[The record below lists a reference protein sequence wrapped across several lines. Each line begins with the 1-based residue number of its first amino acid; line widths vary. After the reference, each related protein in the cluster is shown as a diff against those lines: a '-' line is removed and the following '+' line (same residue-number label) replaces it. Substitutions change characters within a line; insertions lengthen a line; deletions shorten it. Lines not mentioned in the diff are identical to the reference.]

1 MADKNSNNTHTRW
14 LKRLGALAALPL
26 GLCLSVTQC
35 GSLPSSD
42 AGSGTINVGLSAGGL
57 QNVPELFA
65 TVTELAMDS
74 VKLVLGRVRFVSAAG
89 DSLDFRLD
97 SALVVKLNL
106 NGAVTNLGS
115 ISAPVGVYNESRFRL
130 LKLDSLSSPIV
141 YKNNPDMRD
150 VSIRVDGFVNGNTDS
165 SFSWS
170 TDLTDELVQTGRQFT
185 VARGE
190 TVNLIFNLDVNRWF
204 ADTSGGKLDPRL
216 DANGDLK
223 IAVENNIKTT
233 FDVQFVP

>member
-1 MADKNSNNTHTRW
+1 MADKNSNNTHMRW
-14 LKRLGALAALPL
+14 LKRLGALLALP
-26 GLCLSVTQC
+26 LCLSVTQC

-57 QNVPELFA
+57 QNVPGVFA

-74 VKLVLGRVRFVSAAG
+74 VKLVLGRVRFVSVAG

-141 YKNNPDMRD
+141 YKNNPDVRD
-150 VSIRVDGFVNGNTDS
+150 VSIRVDGFVDGNLDS
-165 SFSWS
+165 TFSWT
-170 TDLTDELVQTGRQFT
+170 TDLVDELVQTGRQFT
-185 VARGE
+185 VTDGGV
-190 TVNLIFNLDVNRWF
+190 VNLIFNLDINGWF
-204 ADTSGGKLDPRL
+204 TDTSGGTLDPRI
-216 DANGDLK
+216 DATGDLK
-223 IAVENNIKTT
+223 IAVENNIKTG

>member
-1 MADKNSNNTHTRW
+1 MRW
-14 LKRLGALAALPL
+14 LKRLGALLALP
-26 GLCLSVTQC
+26 LCLSVTQC

-57 QNVPELFA
+57 QNVPGVFA

-74 VKLVLGRVRFVSAAG
+74 VKLVLGRVRFVSVAG

-141 YKNNPDMRD
+141 YKNNPDVRD
-150 VSIRVDGFVNGNTDS
+150 VSIRVDGFVDGNLDS
-165 SFSWS
+165 TFSWT
-170 TDLTDELVQTGRQFT
+170 TDLVDELVQTGRQFT
-185 VARGE
+185 VTDGGV
-190 TVNLIFNLDVNRWF
+190 VNLIFNLDINGWF
-204 ADTSGGKLDPRL
+204 TDTSGGTLDPRI
-216 DANGDLK
+216 DATGDLK
-223 IAVENNIKTT
+223 IAVENNIKTG

>member
-1 MADKNSNNTHTRW
+1 MADKNSNNTHMRW
-14 LKRLGALAALPL
+14 LKRLGALAALP
-26 GLCLSVTQC
+26 LCLSVTQC

-57 QNVPELFA
+57 QNVPGVFA

-130 LKLDSLSSPIV
+130 LKLDSLSNPIV
-141 YKNNPDMRD
+141 YKNNPDVRD
-150 VSIRVDGFVNGNTDS
+150 VSIRVDGYVDGNLDS
-165 SFSWS
+165 SFSWT
-170 TDLTDELVQTGRQFT
+170 TDMVDELVQTGRQFT
-185 VARGE
+185 VTDGGV
-190 TVNLIFNLDVNRWF
+190 VNLIFNFDINGWF
-204 ADTSGGKLDPRL
+204 ADTSGSRFDPRI
-216 DANGDLK
+216 DATGDLK
-223 IAVENNIKTT
+223 IAVENNIKTG
-233 FDVQFVP
+233 FDVQIVP